1 MRLLFQVKA
10 GKERDQL
17 IDEVAQAQKERDDL
31 LIEAEMDKQ
40 EELRV
45 AASAKASLQ
54 GWWGWQLDPPRSKN

>member
-1 MRLLFQVKA
+1 MKA

-17 IDEVAQAQKERDDL
+17 IDEVAAAQKERDDL

-54 GWWGWQLDPPRSKN
+54 GW